1 MKVKVQK
8 IDGSAGKGDIEL
20 SDDVFGIEPRADI
33 LHRVITWQLESR
45 RGIARATR
53 ERSDVARTGKKFGR
67 QKGGGTARHG
77 NRGAPIFVG
86 GGKAHGARRREFNP
100 SLNKKVR
107 ALGLKMA
114 LSAKARDGL
123 VVVETLELEEVRTKA
138 LAGQLAKAGWGGK
151 VLVIDG
157 DQVDA
162 GFARAAGNLKG
173 INVLPAIGANVYDI
187 LKHDTL
193 VLTRAAVEKLEARF
207 ALPGGAS

>member
-1 MKVKVQK
+1 MKVKLHN

-20 SDDVFGIEPRADI
+20 NDAVFGLEPRADI
-33 LHRVITWQLESR
+33 LHRVVTWQLENR
-45 RGIARATR
+45 RATARPTR
-53 ERSDVARTGKKFGR
+53 ERSEVARTGKKFGR

-77 NRGAPIFVG
+77 DRRAPIFVG
-86 GGKAHGARRREFNP
+86 GGKAHGARLRDFDV

-114 LSAKARDGL
+114 LSSKAKAGL
-123 VVVETLELEEVRTKA
+123 VIVDTLDLKDAKTKA
-138 LAGQLAKAGWGGK
+138 VAEQLAKANWGKK

-157 DQVDA
+157 DAVNE
-162 GFARAAGNLKG
+162 GFARATRNLCG
-173 INVLPAIGANVYDI
+173 INVLPAVGANVYDI

-207 ALPGGAS
+207 NG